1 MVALGNGR
9 WFQIRGPLSSGTRA
23 AGVGEPF
30 LLPGG
35 DGAWIFEASFK
46 KRLLENNYFP
56 QGFGLEVGSLP
67 FM

>member
-9 WFQIRGPLSSGTRA
+9 WFQIRGPLSSATRV
-23 AGVGEPF
+23 AGVGGAF

-35 DGAWIFEASFK
+35 DGAWIFEESVK

-56 QGFGLEVGSLP
+56 
-67 FM
+67 